1 MPHGRKFHHKSPGE
15 ILSEKGCQKGK
26 KYAGSILL
34 LGFGDRENNSG
45 MRLLYEYILRI
56 PVIFSVPAEKGGNT
70 FRSEEKTVALC
81 EKMTRNAKKMGGNFY
96 RSKRAESGNQVNISA

>member
-1 MPHGRKFHHKSPGE
+1 
-15 ILSEKGCQKGK
+15 
-26 KYAGSILL
+26 
-34 LGFGDRENNSG
+34 
-45 MRLLYEYILRI
+45 MRLLYEYILRN

-96 RSKRAESGNQVNISA
+96 RSDQEKPGGQVNISA